1 MSQTAQS
8 SRGNR
13 VKITDAF
20 CRRATPKPGQRTTVY
35 SDTDLRGFCLVVTAG
50 GSKTFA
56 VRYTLKDG
64 DDAGKQARVTLGPYL
79 GADGK
84 AVATYR
90 TEAAKIIGDAAR
102 GVDKAAKR
110 KEQREGKTVAELCKK
125 YLAEHAPSKRSGAE
139 DARRIEVRILPEW
152 RHRKVS
158 GITRSDVRA
167 LLAPIEF
174 GDESKGQRPAPYEA
188 WALLRLIKK
197 LFNFGIDEEIVATN
211 PAARMKLSTEPQARE
226 RSLDRADELRAFWAL
241 TEGEAYMR
249 GSYAAAL
256 RFQLLTGSRPG
267 EVVGMR
273 WDEIDLEANEWTLP
287 RTRSKNKREHL
298 LPLTPTL
305 RAIIDEQAAAW
316 DREQAEREAEGKPR
330 RPTTFVFPALRGGRY
345 TDRNRALILDRAL
358 EAMAKDGRKLERFT
372 PHDLRRTAETLMASA
387 GVVRE
392 HRDRVLNHVDSSV
405 GGKHY
410 NRHDFKIEKR
420 EALET
425 LERAVEA
432 RLAPTPDNV
441 TEIRG
446 RRRKTAGGRA

>member
-1 MSQTAQS
+1 MSQTAQAN
-8 SRGNR
+8 RGNR
-13 VKITDAF
+13 VKITDTF
-20 CRRATPKPGQRTTVY
+20 CRRAAPKPGQRITVY

-56 VRYTLKDG
+56 ARYTLKDG
-64 DDAGKQARVTLGPYL
+64 DEAGKQARVTLGPYL

-84 AVATYR
+84 AVATFR

-102 GVDKAAKR
+102 GVDKAATR
-110 KEQREGKTVAELCKK
+110 KQQRQGKTVAELCEK
-125 YLAEHAPSKRSGAE
+125 YMAEHAPSKRSGTE
-139 DARRIEVRILPEW
+139 DGRRIEGRILPEW
-152 RHRKVS
+152 RNRKAS
-158 GITRSDVRA
+158 TITRSDVRA

-174 GDESKGQRPAPYEA
+174 GDEAKGQRPAPYEA
-188 WALLRLIKK
+188 WSLLRLIKK
-197 LFNFGIDEEIVATN
+197 LFNFGIDAELVTTN

-241 TEGEAYMR
+241 TEGETYMR
-249 GSYAAAL
+249 GTYAAAL

-267 EVVGMR
+267 EIVGMR
-273 WDEIDLEANEWTLP
+273 WDELDLEANEWTLP

-316 DREQAEREAEGKPR
+316 EREQDEREAKDMPR
-330 RPTTFVFPALRGGRY
+330 RPTAFVFPAVRAGRY
-345 TDRNRALILDRAL
+345 SDRCRALMLDEGLA
-358 EAMAKDGRKLERFT
+358 AMAKEGQPLERFT

-392 HRDRVLNHVDSSV
+392 YRDRVLNHVDSSV

-410 NRHDFKIEKR
+410 NRHDFKVEKR

-425 LERAVEA
+425 LERTVEA
-432 RLAPTPDNV
+432 RLSGKPSNV
-441 TEIRG
+441 TPIRNK
-446 RRRKTAGGRA
+446 RKRA